1 MHDKIKDEET
11 KSQVNEDINEYFNLD
26 SLGLEDLNK
35 QISEISMNQEN
46 LKDNE

>member
-1 MHDKIKDEET
+1 MHDKTKDEET
-11 KSQVNEDINEYFNLD
+11 KSHVNEDINEYFNLD

-46 LKDNE
+46 LEDNE